1 MDLVYFWHLVT
12 LLKLV
17 YFQNDQNP
25 ENERFIN
32 IQGVLKMAYN
42 IYIT

>member
-1 MDLVYFWHLVT
+1 MHLVYFWHLVT

-25 ENERFIN
+25 ENESFIN
-32 IQGVLKMAYN
+32 IQGVLKMTYN